1 MTINSLEAISV
12 DDCDLTYM
20 TCYRKYHNGAARASE
35 ASRAATARNG
45 KKRKIK
51 LKKRNKIFDT
61 MYPSM
66 SEMDS
71 PPQKTPIHFLLDKI
85 NKEEKIPH
93 SGPTPPLGVGP
104 SGPHGG
110 PIVLKPFPM
119 NSPPQKTLIHFL
131 STKFNKE

>member
-1 MTINSLEAISV
+1 MFFFKNYPMTLNSLEGSSV

-66 SEMDS
+66 VTMVENR
-71 PPQKTPIHFLLDKI
+71 IYA
-85 NKEEKIPH
+85 
-93 SGPTPPLGVGP
+93 PTSKSAG
-104 SGPHGG
+104 SSAT
-110 PIVLKPFPM
+110 
-119 NSPPQKTLIHFL
+119 N
-131 STKFNKE
+131 

>member
-1 MTINSLEAISV
+1 MTLNSLEGISV

-66 SEMDS
+66 S
-71 PPQKTPIHFLLDKI
+71 L
-85 NKEEKIPH
+85 N
-93 SGPTPPLGVGP
+93 
-104 SGPHGG
+104 
-110 PIVLKPFPM
+110 FPACQ
-119 NSPPQKTLIHFL
+119 NLR
-131 STKFNKE
+131 